1 MAGAS
6 CPPSGDVTGLTDRV
20 SRAPLR
26 QLASYGLVGAVALAV
41 ASLSA
46 TSAART
52 LGRPFPSMVLDPF
65 GCFSAVGLPAWQLG
79 QTPLRFP
86 DRISAVDRVPI
97 NPDIAIEPF
106 PSLRVA
112 ALVAAADEAGRT
124 HTALT
129 FTRNGRAIGVR
140 AAIRHVG
147 PAELALLWGLYFSV
161 ALLIL
166 WSGLAVRLLAGVR
179 EGARAYSFWSFG
191 AFLFFGSFY
200 DYHTRLAL
208 LPAFA
213 LSTPWLAAGFLWLAT
228 SFPEDTRAQTR
239 AWRLARGTLA
249 ALFAVSGV
257 LLAVGPYARRD
268 LFVLRLALNQ
278 SVLLAMVAL
287 VASIV
292 VRFRRAVGTRRSELR
307 ITLWGLAAVPLVLV
321 VGFALTEITGASVIH
336 IILPLITPLIPLS
349 IGWAL
354 VRHNILG
361 THAVLTRQLLLF
373 PGVLVS
379 LVVAVVAWLGL
390 RSDGASGMDN
400 LVPTILSGGV
410 FAAMAFSLDRL
421 ARRVLFPAAAEFRPT
436 IEQLAE
442 SLTDLDRRDDLALT
456 LERTV
461 SRWLP
466 SGHIRLRSPHELDEI
481 GHLPPDALGRL
492 DAGERVWT
500 EASPWDRHLLVPMRS
515 LGALR
520 GVLDIAPKHQGA
532 LFTEDDLALLTTVAS
547 LGAVALHNTE
557 VIDALERTRRIEVE
571 ATRDDKRLTLGTLG
585 AELAHEIAHPLQFFR
600 GLLRRGAST
609 ALDADDVEI
618 GQEEIARLERLLAS
632 LRSLEPAR
640 ARRVSISL
648 HEPVERALVLIRETV
663 GEKHLHPRVEIP
675 DGCRVLADPDGLV
688 QVFANLLRNS
698 VQALPLRGE
707 VGVRAHAAVDG
718 SLLIDVWDDG
728 PGVPEERVPTLF
740 HRWATSRHAD
750 GGSGLG
756 LSVAQNLVRSFE
768 WSIEYERA
776 EGVTR
781 FRIRV
786 PREGVAGDSLS
797 REHL

>member
-1 MAGAS
+1 M
-6 CPPSGDVTGLTDRV
+6 TGLTDRV

-26 QLASYGLVGAVALAV
+26 QLASYGLVGAVALVV

-112 ALVAAADEAGRT
+112 ALVAVADEAGRT

-161 ALLIL
+161 ALLTL
-166 WSGLAVRLLAGVR
+166 GSGLAVRLLAGVR

-373 PGVLVS
+373 PGGCSFPWWSPSSHGLAFAVMAPRAWTTSFQRSSRVASSLRWRSPSIVS
-379 LVVAVVAWLGL
+379 RGGCSSPPR
-390 RSDGASGMDN
+390 RS
-400 LVPTILSGGV
+400 
-410 FAAMAFSLDRL
+410 F
-421 ARRVLFPAAAEFRPT
+421 ARR
-436 IEQLAE
+436 
-442 SLTDLDRRDDLALT
+442 SSSSRR
-456 LERTV
+456 
-461 SRWLP
+461 
-466 SGHIRLRSPHELDEI
+466 
-481 GHLPPDALGRL
+481 
-492 DAGERVWT
+492 
-500 EASPWDRHLLVPMRS
+500 ASPISIVATTSPSRSKEPSRAGSRADTFVSDPLTSWTKSATFPRTPWDDSTLANACGPKPLPGIAISSSPCAPSARS
-515 LGALR
+515 AA
-520 GVLDIAPKHQGA
+520 VLDIAPKHQGA

-632 LRSLEPAR
+632 LRSLEPTR

-648 HEPVERALVLIRETV
+648 DEPVERALVLIRETL
-663 GEKHLHPRVEIP
+663 GEKHLRPRVEIP